1 MTENTPLRLSLQIQ
15 PLTQVAADWLM
26 IGVWENAPPA
36 ANIAELDAKLGGI
49 LMKLREQGDVTG
61 KAKELTPLL
70 QCTGI
75 AAKRVL
81 LIGLGA
87 RDKADFESLLAAT
100 AAAAK
105 LVSSKPCQR
114 VVMALP
120 DALDPASAVRACIHG
135 FAQGSSTSGIRKST
149 NDRRVPE
156 EICFIVPAVEDALI
170 EVFAAARPS
179 SAPVNLARE
188 LVNTPPCDLDPE
200 SFAERADSVAAKCG
214 LEGTILDEAQLA
226 AENMNALLA
235 VARGSDRPP
244 RLVVLRHR
252 RGGAGPTLALVGK
265 GVTFDSGGLSLKTT
279 DQMVDMKC
287 DMAGAAAVLGA
298 MQAIGK
304 LQLPVNV
311 MGVMALV
318 ENMPSGKAMKLG
330 DVLHAR
336 NGKTIEVLNTD
347 AEGRLILA
355 DALAYAIDLKANHL
369 VDLATL
375 TGACMV
381 ALGFDVAGLMSNDDA
396 WSQRVLRAAGAV
408 GEKAW
413 PLPMFPQ
420 YREMIKSDVADI
432 RNTGGSRYAGAISAA
447 KFLEEFV
454 GDTPWVHLDIAGPAW
469 AEHENATRESGGT
482 GCFVRTL
489 VELAHSYAN

>member
-1 MTENTPLRLSLQIQ
+1 MRLSLKIAPLAQID
-15 PLTQVAADWLM
+15 ADWLLV
-26 IGVWENAPPA
+26 GLWENAPAA
-36 ANIAELDAKLGGI
+36 ANIVDLDGKLGGI
-49 LMKLREQGDVTG
+49 FTKLREQGDVTG

-81 LIGLGA
+81 LVGLGP
-87 RDKADFESLLAAT
+87 RDQADFESLLSAT
-100 AAAAK
+100 AAAVK

-114 VVMALP
+114 VVMTLP
-120 DALDPASAVRACIHG
+120 DALSQDLALRACTHG
-135 FAQGSSTSGIRKST
+135 FCQGSSTSGIRKNT
-149 NDRRVPE
+149 NDRTPPE
-156 EICFIVPAVEDALI
+156 DICFVVPAIDDAIMASGRRAEI
-170 EVFAAARPS
+170 EFRA
-179 SAPVNLARE
+179 VNLARE
-188 LVNTPPCDLDPE
+188 LVNTPPCDLYPE
-200 SFAERADSVAAKCG
+200 SFAERAQSVAAKCG
-214 LEGTILDEAQLA
+214 LEATILDEAQLQT
-226 AENMNALLA
+226 ERMNALLA

-252 RGGAGPTLALVGK
+252 RGGDGPTLGLVGK

-330 DVLHAR
+330 DVLKAR

-355 DALAYAIDLKANHL
+355 DALSYAVDLKADHL

-381 ALGFDVAGLMSNDDA
+381 ALGFDVAGLMSNHEA
-396 WSQRVLRAAGAV
+396 WSQKVLHAAQAV

-420 YREMIKSDVADI
+420 YREMIKSEVADI

-454 GDTPWVHLDIAGPAW
+454 GATPWVHLDIAGPAW
-469 AEHENATRESGGT
+469 AEHENATREAGGT

-489 VELAHSYAN
+489 VELAHTYAG